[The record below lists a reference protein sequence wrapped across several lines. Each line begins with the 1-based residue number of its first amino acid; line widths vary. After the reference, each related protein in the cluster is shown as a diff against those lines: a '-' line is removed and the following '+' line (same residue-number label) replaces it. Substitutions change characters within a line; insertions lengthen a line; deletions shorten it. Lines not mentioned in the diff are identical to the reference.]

1 MNDETSL
8 SNPLYT
14 QLKDQLLKRIAQ
26 GVYKRGEPI
35 PSEGKLADEFGV
47 SVFTVRQ
54 AVALLVAENLLVK
67 QQGRRTFVADQ
78 KTRLT
83 FFTWL
88 PETKHGERLLAE
100 LIAMFEAKYPSLTV
114 ECLPTTYVTAKRD
127 LLQRI
132 SSGEAPDVAHIVSH
146 WTSYFA
152 YMGAFEK
159 LENLIAQ
166 DNLEA
171 RFYDKDLWGGSYRN
185 RLYSVGW
192 GLCPIALIANKRAL
206 QDSRIAELAFPMT
219 LEHFVHTCKQI
230 EARTGRHTL
239 YSYGFNLTGN
249 ETDFLHIYPFL
260 QAFRGGLAE
269 TQGMVQL
276 NSSENVAGFRWL
288 KQFVRECRVLFA
300 DMQTLRQRFA
310 QNEIVFI
317 SDGPWIK
324 SALEDLTGEAFDQNF
339 MVCLNPVVSGANSYS
354 WTYNHA
360 LTICTQSTHKL
371 QAATLIDAL
380 SNDPQISAYAY
391 EKMGHLPVNQAAL
404 NDPRYQSDFHRA
416 YKRQL
421 VNARCINAQNMFF
434 EKAMDFCVD
443 AMKKILFEGADIQR
457 ELDEKEYILNMLYSG

>member
-8 SNPLYT
+8 TNPLYT

-83 FFTWL
+83 LFTWL
-88 PETKHGERLLAE
+88 PETRHGERLLAE
-100 LIAMFEAKYPSLTV
+100 LIAMFEAKYPSLSV
-114 ECLPTTYVTAKRD
+114 ECVPTTYVTAKRD

-159 LENLIAQ
+159 LENLLAQ

-171 RFYDKDLWGGSYRN
+171 RFYEKDLWGGFYRN
-185 RLYSVGW
+185 RLYSVAW
-192 GLCPIALIANKRAL
+192 GLCPIALIANKRVL
-206 QDSRIAELAFPMT
+206 QDAGIAELPSPMT
-219 LEHFVHTCKQI
+219 LENFALICKQI
-230 EARTGRHTL
+230 ETRAARTSL

-260 QAFRGGLAE
+260 QAFRGGLAD

-276 NSSENVAGFRWL
+276 NSPENAAGFRWL
-288 KQFVRECRVLFA
+288 KQFIRECHVLFA
-300 DMQTLRQRFA
+300 EMGALRQRFA
-310 QNEIVFI
+310 RGEIAFI

-324 SALEDLTGEAFDQNF
+324 PALEELTGEAFDRNF
-339 MVCLNPVVSGANSYS
+339 AICLNPVFSGANSYS

-360 LTICTQSTHKL
+360 LTICTQSAHKL

-380 SNDPQISAYAY
+380 SNDPEISAYAY
-391 EKMGHLPVNQAAL
+391 EKMGHLPINQAAL
-404 NDPRYQSDFHRA
+404 NDPRYQSEFHRA

-421 VNARCINAQNMFF
+421 QNARCMNAQNMFF

-443 AMKKILFEGADIQR
+443 AMKKILFEGAEIQR